1 MAAPVRATFESQSSA
16 VLVKL
21 LFDPSERAT
30 AERAARA
37 VHVAPPAE
45 PGARQLQVLV
55 QGARQGRRRLRVQ
68 HLRLQYLR
76 RYGRVLSAA
85 ATTFTAAA
93 LVATLPAA
101 LAAAALAT
109 PCNPAAISPAAARRG
124 GGGGT
129 QGWRVD

>member
-1 MAAPVRATFESQSSA
+1 MVFESVESSA
-16 VLVKL
+16 LLVKL
-21 LFDPSERAT
+21 FSIQASARGR
-30 AERAARA
+30 RAARA

-85 ATTFTAAA
+85 ATTFTAIY
-93 LVATLPAA
+93 TYSTSDTN
-101 LAAAALAT
+101 T
-109 PCNPAAISPAAARRG
+109 PTPTS
-124 GGGGT
+124 
-129 QGWRVD
+129 